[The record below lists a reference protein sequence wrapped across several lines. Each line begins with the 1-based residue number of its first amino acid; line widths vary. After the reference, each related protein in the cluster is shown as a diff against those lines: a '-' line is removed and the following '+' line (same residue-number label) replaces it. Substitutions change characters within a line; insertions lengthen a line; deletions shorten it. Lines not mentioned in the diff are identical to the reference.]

1 MEPVI
6 IHLNDK
12 PVFRLVA
19 DSAAALAI
27 PCYAVG
33 GYVRDLFLDRPSKD
47 IDFVS
52 VGNGSGIAIAE
63 ETARRLG
70 KRTKVAVFRTYGTAQ
85 VKHGNLE
92 LEFVAARRESYHPE
106 SRNPEV
112 EEGTLDDDL

>member
-92 LEFVAARRESYHPE
+92 LEFVAARRESYP
-106 SRNPEV
+106 R
-112 EEGTLDDDL
+112 G